1 MGQYEEIFMISPPS
15 LILVRVE
22 FDLIKSHIPVEK
34 EATMWE
40 EAIPN

>member
-22 FDLIKSHIPVEK
+22 FDLSHIPVEK